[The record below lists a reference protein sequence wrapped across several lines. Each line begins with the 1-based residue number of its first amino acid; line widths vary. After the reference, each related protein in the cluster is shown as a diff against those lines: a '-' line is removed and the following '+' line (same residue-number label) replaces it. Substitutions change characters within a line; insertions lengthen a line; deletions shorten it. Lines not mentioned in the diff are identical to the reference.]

1 MKLLVM
7 HINYY
12 KNINYEYLEKIVKD
26 LNEQYPQCVHS
37 GVVDLGEILS
47 YLQKENAKIEEETA
61 KIKLLRHMAPTA
73 EISDIEFLQNIMD
86 VMYKEDDSDYMIP
99 LSALK
104 ESARI
109 MQETLDEVN
118 KIHAVYKNKI
128 TVVLV

>member
-1 MKLLVM
+1 M
-7 HINYY
+7 
-12 KNINYEYLEKIVKD
+12 NIWKKIAKD

-47 YLQKENAKIEEETA
+47 HLQKENAKIKEETA

-86 VMYKEDDSDYMIP
+86 AMYKEDDSDYMIP

-109 MQETLDEVN
+109 MQETLDKVN
-118 KIHAVYKNKI
+118 KIHAAHKNRI
-128 TVVLV
+128 TVVLA

>member
-1 MKLLVM
+1 M
-7 HINYY
+7 
-12 KNINYEYLEKIVKD
+12 NIWKKIVKE
-26 LNEQYPQCVHS
+26 LNEQYPHCVHS

-61 KIKLLRHMAPTA
+61 KIKLLRYMAPAA

-86 VMYKEDDSDYMIP
+86 AMYKEDGSDYMIP

-128 TVVLV
+128 TVVLA